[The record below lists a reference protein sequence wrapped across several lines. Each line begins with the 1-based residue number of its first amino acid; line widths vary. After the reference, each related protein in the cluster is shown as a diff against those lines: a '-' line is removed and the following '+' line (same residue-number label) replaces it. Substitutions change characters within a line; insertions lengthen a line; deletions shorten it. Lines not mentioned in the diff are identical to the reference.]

1 MANTRLPPDSFLC
14 NGCYVFVCPP
24 SAPSRPAQIRR
35 ECVRLGVVPM
45 TGRVDSIDHR
55 CRLLQM
61 KVADFHRKKMLVYES
76 QRRQQWRTDI
86 SVPDAAMLKSFS
98 HHHRCDCLR
107 HALTAKSLDRAC
119 LIIESGAD
127 PNTEIRGGLF
137 SLMAAV
143 LKRSVPDIQ
152 RLLAAGADIDAGNSR
167 GMTALM
173 WAVKRD
179 DCAMVDALLDEG
191 ADVGMEGCSGWTAM
205 SIAARHGRRSIAQV
219 LMEVIRRDKI
229 SGEMNA
235 DRVLNHRS
243 TANKGLTPVAIAAMH
258 RDEAMVRCLM
268 RLGAKPGVKCHRGYV
283 AGEHAAEAGWTV
295 LGLWLQET
303 QAFGANGVYTFAD
316 VNAESALR
324 LADGRMLGAIS
335 SGVTVEDEMDKAR
348 KKKAAASVAARA
360 PQQQQGTGLGAP
372 TLSKPPSPDQASR
385 LCDLTDIRLGQQRSD
400 ISLTVSI
407 VKEGRAAPDTETD
420 SGQTALMSAAYRG
433 LEHSVRLLILEGA
446 DPNFSN
452 RNDRTALM
460 AAATAGHRRI
470 ALELL
475 RHGADAAWLDID
487 GKVAGAYAFERGHH
501 ELAELLAFAASNG
514 NEAAFEW
521 ELEREQREE
530 EQQQREQ
537 TDSVLDRAGG
547 GDGDVNEGD
556 LHDWMIRVT
565 KPREAAIRLAK
576 KTEAANGGGAVSEG
590 PDNEERSGSLPSREQ
605 PRHQNRCPKCT
616 LLVPCVHFASLAC
629 LKAGFPDG
637 VVPEW
642 AWNKRGVKRQG
653 AKSARGKPSS
663 LNVPDGTD
671 GVSEG
676 EKGIGWWKA
685 LRQVHRNSAL
695 SRQMLAETS
704 GTPVPLRH
712 NKS

>member
-1 MANTRLPPDSFLC
+1 M
-14 NGCYVFVCPP
+14 
-24 SAPSRPAQIRR
+24 
-35 ECVRLGVVPM
+35 RLGVVPM
-45 TGRVDSIDHR
+45 TGPVDSIDHR

-61 KVADFHRKKMLVYES
+61 KVVDFHRKKMLVYES
-76 QRRQQWRTDI
+76 QRRQQWRQDI
-86 SVPDAAMLKSFS
+86 SAPDAAMLKTFS
-98 HHHRCDCLR
+98 HHHRSDCLR
-107 HALTAKSLDRAC
+107 YALAAKNLDRAC
-119 LIIESGAD
+119 LIIESGAE
-127 PNTEIRGGLF
+127 PSTEIRGGLF

-143 LKRSVPDIQ
+143 LKRSVPDIR
-152 RLLAAGADIDAGNSR
+152 RLLAAGANIDTGNSR

-191 ADVGMEGCSGWTAM
+191 ADVGVEGCSGWTAM
-205 SIAARHGRRSIAQV
+205 GIAARHGRRSIAQV
-219 LMEVIRRDKI
+219 LIEVIRRDKI
-229 SGEMNA
+229 AGEMNA

-243 TANKGLTPVAIAAMH
+243 TANGGLTPVAIAAIH

-303 QAFGANGVYTFAD
+303 QAFGADGVYTFAD
-316 VNAESALR
+316 VNAETALR
-324 LADGRMLGAIS
+324 LAGGRMLGAIT
-335 SGVTVEDEMDKAR
+335 SGVTVEDEIDKAR
-348 KKKAAASVAARA
+348 KKKAAASVSARA
-360 PQQQQGTGLGAP
+360 PQQQATVLEAP
-372 TLSKPPSPDQASR
+372 TLSNSSSPDQPSR
-385 LCDLTDIRLGQQRSD
+385 LCDITDIRLGQQRSN
-400 ISLTVSI
+400 IALTVAI
-407 VKEGRAAPDTETD
+407 LKEGRAAPDSETD

-433 LEHSVRLLILEGA
+433 LEHSVRVLILEGA
-446 DPNFSN
+446 DPNYSN
-452 RNDRTALM
+452 RNNRTALM

-470 ALELL
+470 ALDLL

-487 GKVAGAYAFERGHH
+487 GKVAGAYAFERGHD
-501 ELAELLAFAASNG
+501 ELAELLAIAASNG
-514 NEAAFEW
+514 NEAAFDW

-537 TDSVLDRAGG
+537 TDTVLDRAGG
-547 GDGDVNEGD
+547 GGGDVNEGD

-576 KTEAANGGGAVSEG
+576 KTEAVNGGGTVSEG
-590 PDNEERSGSLPSREQ
+590 PDNVECSGSVPSREQ
-605 PRHQNRCPKCT
+605 PRHQNRCPTCT

-642 AWNKRGVKRQG
+642 EWNKRRVKRQG

-663 LNVPDGTD
+663 LNVVGGTD
-671 GVSEG
+671 GVSGG
-676 EKGIGWWKA
+676 ERGIGWWKE
-685 LRQVHRNSAL
+685 LHQVHRNRAL
-695 SRQMLAETS
+695 SRQQLAETS
-704 GTPVPLRH
+704 ATTVPGAKH
-712 NKS
+712 DNMS